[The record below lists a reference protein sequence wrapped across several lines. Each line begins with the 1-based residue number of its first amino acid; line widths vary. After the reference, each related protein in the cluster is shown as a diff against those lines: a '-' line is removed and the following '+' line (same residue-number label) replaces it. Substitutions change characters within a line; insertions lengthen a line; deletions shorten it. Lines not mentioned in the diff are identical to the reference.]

1 MAIYELSNRIYE
13 LRKQKGF
20 SQKELGAILGVSNK
34 AVSKWETGTAIP
46 KTETLIKLAEVFEIS
61 PEELL
66 SSVRVEEEQKLTTLV
81 ELSAD
86 TQQLLKKEKLVFN
99 DKTPDKNRVKSAKIY
114 LVGLLI
120 MTLVSAFRAFGI
132 AVSVP
137 DLAVDPHLSFEYTA
151 EDLPLLIISTVATV
165 IGTYSGLYGFF
176 KLIKKLPGWACVL
189 FGILFLFIFGIVI
202 WAGFVMTVPF
212 VIISI
217 KALINAKR
225 GASDD

>member
-1 MAIYELSNRIYE
+1 MANYELSNRIYE
-13 LRKQKGF
+13 LRIQKGL

-66 SSVRVEEEQKLTTLV
+66 NFVRVEEETKLPTLAQ
-81 ELSAD
+81 LSAD
-86 TQQLLKKEKLVFN
+86 TQQLLKKEKLVFS

-114 LVGLLI
+114 LVGLVVI
-120 MTLVSAFRAFGI
+120 FVISALLAYGI
-132 AVSVP
+132 AISVP
-137 DLAVDPHLSFEYTA
+137 DLITDPHSVFEYTA
-151 EDLPLLIISTVATV
+151 EDLPILISSAVAV
-165 IGTYSGLYGFF
+165 IVGTYSGLYGFF

-189 FGILFLFIFGIVI
+189 FGVLFLFIFGLVI
-202 WAGFVMTVPF
+202 WAGLVMTVPF

-217 KALINAKR
+217 RALINAKR
-225 GASDD
+225 GALDD

>member
-1 MAIYELSNRIYE
+1 MANFELSNRIYE
-13 LRKQKGF
+13 LRKQKNL

-66 SSVRVEEEQKLTTLV
+66 NFVRVEETKLPTLS

-86 TQQLLKKEKLVFN
+86 TQLLLEKEKLIYGN
-99 DKTPDKNRVKSAKIY
+99 KIPDEKKVKSAKFY
-114 LVGLLI
+114 LAGLSVMIVISGLI
-120 MTLVSAFRAFGI
+120 AFGI

-137 DLAVDPHLSFEYTA
+137 DLSADPHPFFEYT
-151 EDLPLLIISTVATV
+151 ESDLPFLIISTVATI
-165 IGTYSGLYGFF
+165 IGAYSGLYGFF
-176 KLIKKLPGWACVL
+176 KLIKKLPGWACVI

-202 WAGFVMTVPF
+202 WIGFVMTIPF
-212 VIISI
+212 VIISVRT
-217 KALINAKR
+217 LINAKR
-225 GASDD
+225 GVLSD